1 MQWIDFP
8 DERFVVNGLGWWDE
22 TKPVLRRLP
31 ERMQSL
37 VRPPVWDLAQSPS
50 AGRIRFATDATDLAI
65 HVRYP
70 SLRFMTNMPRVG
82 QLGIDLWVDGEY
94 WRPVYPLDETSDY
107 TGTFFEGLSAKRR
120 EICMYLGLYAPVEVL
135 AIGLNEGASIEP
147 PAPFALEKPIVYYG
161 TSITQGGCASRA
173 GMAYQAEVGRALN
186 LDYINLG
193 FSGNGK
199 GEKELA
205 EACAEIDACCYVMD
219 FCQNNRTAAELQ
231 EVYAPFLQ
239 TIRDRRPDTPIVCIT
254 TIFSTAEVWNPASE
268 HEKMR
273 EVIRKAVADRSR
285 AGDRK
290 IGLVEG
296 YDLLGPDHR
305 IGLVD
310 ATHPNDIGFMMMA
323 DGLTIALGHVLG
335 LRGKND
341 AVD

>member
-8 DERFVVNGLGWWDE
+8 DDRFVVNGLGWWDE

-31 ERMQSL
+31 ERMQKL

-94 WRPVYPLDETSDY
+94 LRPVYPLDETSDY
-107 TGTFFEGLSAKRR
+107 TGTFFEGLPAGRR
-120 EICMYLGLYAPVEVL
+120 EVCMYLGLYAPVEVL
-135 AIGLNEGASIEP
+135 AIGLNEGALIEP

-219 FCQNNRTAAELQ
+219 FCQNNPKAAELE

-239 TIRDRRPDTPIVCIT
+239 TIRDRRPDTPIVCVT
-254 TIFSTAEVWNPASE
+254 AIFSTSELWNPASE
-268 HEKMR
+268 NEAKR
-273 EVIRKAVADRSR
+273 EVIRRAVADRIE
-285 AGDRK
+285 AGDER
-290 IGLVEG
+290 ISLVEG
-296 YDLLGPDHR
+296 YDLLGPDDR
-305 IGLVD
+305 LGLVD
-310 ATHPNDIGFMMMA
+310 ATHPNDIGFMGMA
-323 DGLTIALGHVLG
+323 RRLTPVLRNVLG
-335 LRGKND
+335 L
-341 AVD
+341 